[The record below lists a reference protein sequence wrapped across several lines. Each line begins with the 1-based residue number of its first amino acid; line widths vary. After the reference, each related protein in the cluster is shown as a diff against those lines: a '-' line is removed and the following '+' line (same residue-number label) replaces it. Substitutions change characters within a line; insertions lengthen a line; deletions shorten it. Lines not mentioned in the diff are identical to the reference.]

1 MPTANGGKGQ
11 EGGIAIGTGSAQA
24 GEVCIDGK
32 LYKPTDEGYDQARK
46 NAMER
51 FAERMANIFRPNWK

>member
-1 MPTANGGKGQ
+1 MSTAKGGKGQ

-32 LYKPTDEGYDQARK
+32 LYKPTDVGYAEARK
-46 NAMER
+46 NAMEKLS
-51 FAERMANIFRPNWK
+51 ERMANIFKPNWK